1 MKTRLA
7 LTLLGTALLSVP
19 AALGQATSG
28 TVGFSSLSIPAG
40 TNIAVP
46 TLVNSS
52 VFQGQVVVSLDG
64 LTVTP
69 STAPGWT
76 AGAYNATAIPGT
88 TNYPTHYADVVSV
101 AHEGLLLDISSNST
115 TALTLNGAAPV
126 AIRGTT
132 LQVAIRQHVTLSKAV
147 QGATGLSPDDDSVT
161 IFNPQTG
168 SRTAVTYVG
177 APDVFQ
183 VGGNPAGH
191 FPIYPGT
198 GVVFTTGAP
207 VVLNFMGEVKPTKT
221 MVPLSSTGTNI
232 VGTLNPATATSL
244 FGSSLTGLLA
254 PDDDSISVYSTNG
267 SMTPTIYSTD
277 GSVIQKGGVPLTAVS
292 PDSLPLNSGAVI
304 TVSAPLTW
312 IVNSPLAP

>member
-1 MKTRLA
+1 M
-7 LTLLGTALLSVP
+7 
-19 AALGQATSG
+19 
-28 TVGFSSLSIPAG
+28 
-40 TNIAVP
+40 
-46 TLVNSS
+46 VNSS
-52 VFQGQVVVSLDG
+52 VFQGQVVVSSDG

-69 STAPGWT
+69 SVAPGWT
-76 AGAYNATAIPGT
+76 AGSYNATALPGT
-88 TNYPTHYADVVSV
+88 TNFPTHYADVVTGV
-101 AHEGLLLDISSNST
+101 HEGLLLDISSNST

-126 AIRGTT
+126 AVRGTT
-132 LQVAIRQHVTLSKAV
+132 LQVAIRQHVTLSKIV

-168 SRTAVTYVG
+168 ARTAVTYVG

-221 MVPLSSTGTNI
+221 MISLSSTGTNI
-232 VGTLNPATATSL
+232 VGPLNPASATPL

-267 SMTPTIYSTD
+267 TMAPTVYSTD
-277 GSVIQKGGVPLTAVS
+277 GTVIQKGGVSLTGAS
-292 PDSLPLNSGAVI
+292 PDALPLNSGAVI